1 MATDLGFACPALR
14 TVQRIAAQSTPVWM
28 YEFRDQTAIPSVGM
42 AGGKYYLSFPQGAAH
57 SYDLQY
63 LYNMHELANDEQ
75 RQLQAAMTRY
85 WTNFARTG
93 NPNNGSDVAV
103 NWPAFTATDK
113 ILALDVASGGGIK
126 VLTSFEADH
135 QCASAWGGIVAF

>member
-1 MATDLGFACPALR
+1 VT
-14 TVQRIAAQSTPVWM
+14 
-28 YEFRDQTAIPSVGM
+28 
-42 AGGKYYLSFPQGAAH
+42 
-57 SYDLQY
+57 
-63 LYNMHELANDEQ
+63 
-75 RQLQAAMTRY
+75 
-85 WTNFARTG
+85 
-93 NPNNGSDVAV
+93 V